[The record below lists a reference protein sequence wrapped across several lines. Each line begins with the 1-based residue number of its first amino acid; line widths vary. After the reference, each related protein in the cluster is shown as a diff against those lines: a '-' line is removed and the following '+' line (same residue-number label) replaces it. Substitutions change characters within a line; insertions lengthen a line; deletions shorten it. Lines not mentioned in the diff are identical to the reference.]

1 MTSAVA
7 EEQLFQHIQ
16 NLQYIQSD
24 GNIAL
29 SPASAVRGKYL

>member
-1 MTSAVA
+1 MTRAVA
-7 EEQLFQHIQ
+7 EEQLFQYIW

>member
-7 EEQLFQHIQ
+7 EEQLFQYIW

-29 SPASAVRGKYL
+29 SPAAAVRGKYL